1 MPEQRFK
8 QFATQF
14 TQEQFADATL
24 LEAEA
29 KKYLTS
35 DPELAK
41 KIQARA
47 DALKENQKK
56 YQALQLKIEQEK
68 KENQIEANKIDA
80 DKKPVVVS
88 MPEPKIEIPSMV
100 SPSKSL
106 KRKEKTI
113 KEKAQGMMRSGLFIF
128 IFLPTFIFS
137 IYQLLIAS
145 PRYES
150 QSQLIVQQP
159 DSMATMDASMAI
171 LSGLGGGAS
180 STDTELVKAYIYSSD
195 MVAFLNQELNLR
207 EHYSES
213 GSDYFSRF
221 HSDESKEAF
230 LEYYKKH
237 ITVAIDEKS
246 GVITVLSQAFTP
258 EKANQIT
265 KKIVARAEWYIN
277 SIGHHLASEQL
288 TFIKKEHELVE
299 LRLQE
304 AQSQLLNFQ
313 RKHSLLDP
321 TAEGASMQQITYSI
335 EGELATKE
343 TELKALTS
351 IMSLKAPQVVAIKN
365 EIKALKNQLKIERS
379 KLTESGKATLSV
391 SEILSK
397 YTDLKIK
404 VELALQGYTSSQVS
418 LEKSRIEAY
427 RQIKYLIVVEKAT
440 VPESHKYP
448 DTFYNITLFFALS
461 LIIFAIGRIITMT
474 IQELR

>member
-1 MPEQRFK
+1 MPEDK
-8 QFATQF
+8 K
-14 TQEQFADATL
+14 EQHINKSL
-24 LEAEA
+24 IIGKNSE
-29 KKYLTS
+29 
-35 DPELAK
+35 
-41 KIQARA
+41 
-47 DALKENQKK
+47 
-56 YQALQLKIEQEK
+56 LKIRL
-68 KENQIEANKIDA
+68 NKI
-80 DKKPVVVS
+80 
-88 MPEPKIEIPSMV
+88 
-100 SPSKSL
+100 L
-106 KRKEKTI
+106 KNK
-113 KEKAQGMMRSGLFIF
+113 LFVF
-128 IFLPTFIFS
+128 ILIPTFIFS
-137 IYQLLIAS
+137 FYQLLIAA

-180 STDTELVKAYIYSSD
+180 STDTELVKAYVYSSD
-195 MVAFLNQELNLR
+195 MVEFLNQKLDLR
-207 EHYSES
+207 THYSES
-213 GSDYFSRF
+213 GADYFSRF
-221 HSDESKEAF
+221 HSDESKEDF

-246 GVITVLSQAFTP
+246 GVITVFSQAFTP

-265 KKIVARAEWYIN
+265 KTIVARAEWYIN

-299 LRLQE
+299 QRLQE

-351 IMSLKAPQVVAIKN
+351 IMSLKAPQVVTIKN

-404 VELALQGYTSSQVS
+404 VELALQAYTSSQVS

-440 VPESHKYP
+440 EPESHKYP
-448 DTFYNITLFFALS
+448 NSFYNITLFFALS
-461 LIIFAIGRIITMT
+461 LIIFAIGRIVAMT
-474 IQELR
+474 VQELR